1 MTAQPQVEFG
11 KWRSFF
17 WPIYRFELKKFIPM
31 LAIFFLIS
39 FNYNLLRAFKDSLI
53 VTAKDSGAEAI
64 PFIKV
69 WVILPMAIL
78 LTFIFTRLANRFTRE
93 KVFYIMMTGFV
104 SFFFIF
110 AFILYPAREFLH
122 PHDLAD
128 KLQLLLPSGCRGL
141 IALFRNWTFT
151 LFYTMSELWSTAI
164 LTVLFWGFTNEVTSV
179 QEARRFYGILATGA
193 NIAQICSGQVSIFLS
208 QKLFIPQL
216 PYGKESWE
224 QSILFLNCAVIA
236 SGVLSI
242 ILFRWLNKHVIL
254 PHERIQEQTQ
264 KSEKIKMSM
273 RKNFAYL
280 AKSKY
285 LLCIALIVLTYNIAV
300 NLIEIVWK
308 NQIKLVYP
316 DPGMY
321 NAYMGE
327 VLTATGIIATV
338 VSILLTTNIIR
349 RFSWTYSALIP
360 PVITLITG
368 AFFFFFTVFPNIN
381 LMGITAFLSVS
392 PLYLS
397 VTFGSLQNCL
407 TRASKYT
414 LYDATK
420 ELAFIPLSK
429 ESKLKGK
436 AAIDGVGSRLGKSG
450 GSVIH
455 QGFLILFTTL
465 AVSTP
470 YIAIVFVGVVVI
482 WIMSVVSLGK
492 QFDELV
498 TSKTKLDIPE
508 PEAKEPSPTLSQP

>member
-1 MTAQPQVEFG
+1 MTAEPQAEFG
-11 KWRSFF
+11 KWRAFF
-17 WPIYRFELKKFIPM
+17 WPVYRFELKKFLPM

-39 FNYNLLRAFKDSLI
+39 FNYNLLRAYKDSLV
-53 VTAKDSGAEAI
+53 VTAKNSGAEAI

-78 LTFIFTRLANRFTRE
+78 LTFIFTRLSNRFSRE
-93 KVFYIMMTGFV
+93 KVFYIMMTGFI

-110 AFILYPAREFLH
+110 TFILYPAREVLH
-122 PHDLAD
+122 PQDLAD
-128 KLQLLLPSGCRGL
+128 KLQLILPSGCRGL

-164 LTVLFWGFTNEVTSV
+164 LTVLFWGFANEVTTV
-179 QEARRFYGILATGA
+179 PEARRFYGILATGA
-193 NIAQICSGQVSIFLS
+193 NIAQICAGQASIFLS
-208 QKLFIPQL
+208 QNIFIPQI
-216 PYGKESWE
+216 PYGHEPWE

-236 SGVLSI
+236 SGLLSI
-242 ILFRWLNKHVIL
+242 VFFRWLNKTVIL
-254 PHERIQEQTQ
+254 PNERIQELTQ
-264 KSEKIKMSM
+264 QSEKIKMSM

-300 NLIEIVWK
+300 NLIEVVWK

-316 DPGMY
+316 DPSTY

-327 VLTATGIIATV
+327 VLTATGLIATI

-360 PVITLITG
+360 PVITIMTG
-368 AFFFFFTVFPNIN
+368 ALFFFFTIFPNLN
-381 LMGITAFLSVS
+381 GLGMTTLFGIS
-392 PLYLS
+392 PLLLS
-397 VTFGSLQNCL
+397 VTFGSLQNCF

-420 ELAFIPLSK
+420 ELAFIPLNK

-455 QGFLILFTTL
+455 QGFLLIFTTL
-465 AVSTP
+465 AASTP
-470 YIAIVFVGVVVI
+470 YIAILFLGIVVI

-498 TSKTKLDIPE
+498 SSKTKLNIPE
-508 PEAKEPSPTLSQP
+508 SEEPSTIPS

>member
-1 MTAQPQVEFG
+1 METQPQAEFG

-17 WPIYRFELKKFIPM
+17 WPIYRFELKKFLPM

-39 FNYNLLRAFKDSLI
+39 FNYNLLRASKDSLI
-53 VTAKDSGAEAI
+53 VTARNSGAETI

-93 KVFYIMMTGFV
+93 KVFYIMMSGFIG
-104 SFFFIF
+104 FFFIF
-110 AFILYPAREFLH
+110 AFILYPARDALH

-128 KLQLLLPSGCRGL
+128 KLQILLPSGCKGL
-141 IALFRNWTFT
+141 IALLRNWTFT

-164 LTVLFWGFTNEVTSV
+164 LTVLFWGFANEVTTV
-179 QEARRFYGILATGA
+179 PEARRFYGILATGA

-208 QKLFIPQL
+208 RNIFIPQL
-216 PYGKESWE
+216 PYGKEPWE
-224 QSILFLNCAVIA
+224 QSVLFLNCAVIV
-236 SGVLSI
+236 SGILSI
-242 ILFRWLNKHVIL
+242 VLFRWLNKHVIL
-254 PHERIQEQTQ
+254 PNERIQEQSH

-280 AKSKY
+280 SKSKY
-285 LLCIALIVLTYNIAV
+285 LLCIALIVLTYNVAV

-316 DPGMY
+316 DPSMY

-327 VLTATGIIATV
+327 VLTATGIIATI
-338 VSILLTTNIIR
+338 VSILLTTNIIQ

-360 PVITLITG
+360 PVVTLATG
-368 AFFFFFTVFPNIN
+368 AFFFIFTVFPSLDAFGLIP
-381 LMGITAFLSVS
+381 LLGIS

-455 QGFLILFTTL
+455 QGFLIIFTTL
-465 AVSTP
+465 AASTP
-470 YIAIVFVGVVVI
+470 YIAIVFTGVVVI
-482 WIMSVVSLGK
+482 WIMAVTSLGK

-498 TSKTKLDIPE
+498 SSKTKLDIPE
-508 PEAKEPSPTLSQP
+508 PEVKEPAPQTSP